1 MKPPRR
7 SDAMVEATAWRSS
20 RPRPCRRAASKGA
33 AARRLRQKGRPS
45 GESVRAVSAAWNCS
59 RRWRIRSLPRWSAS
73 TETSRASL
81 SSESTALRCLAR
93 LARCSATSGASAG
106 APLSGAGPRPA
117 RRESI
122 SASSSVRRA
131 ATWSAA
137 VPMAA
142 ASSSSLRPSSSSA
155 SLRGMA
161 SSCLRR
167 SSTLGRAGRPSGAA
181 VAAAAVAAA
190 RSCAWAV
197 AGTVRTSMAR
207 TIRPVARHWRKAC
220 AHVGRSGR
228 GHGRGG
234 VMDAHCAAG
243 RRDGCFQRSGPASRQ
258 PSQRDAGLNI
268 STRSVMTPS
277 VPRSIRRCA
286 AHSSLT
292 V

>member
-1 MKPPRR
+1 MELT
-7 SDAMVEATAWRSS
+7 DWRSS
-20 RPRPCRRAASKGA
+20 RPSPRRRAASRGA
-33 AARRLRQKGRPS
+33 AVLRLRQKGRPS

-59 RRWRIRSLPRWSAS
+59 RRWRISSLPRWSAS
-73 TETSRASL
+73 TDTSRASL

-106 APLSGAGPRPA
+106 APFSGAGPRPA

-167 SSTLGRAGRPSGAA
+167 SSTLGRAGRPSSAVAPAA
-181 VAAAAVAAA
+181 VAPSWA
-190 RSCAWAV
+190 R
-197 AGTVRTSMAR
+197 AGPGADRSSIARAISQMAR
-207 TIRPVARHWRKAC
+207 HGRRAC
-220 AHVGRSGR
+220 AHVGRCGR
-228 GHGRGG
+228 GLQGG

-243 RRDGCFQRSGPASRQ
+243 RCSGCFQRSGPASRQ

>member
-1 MKPPRR
+1 MEKNKLPG
-7 SDAMVEATAWRSS
+7 DEAT
-20 RPRPCRRAASKGA
+20 
-33 AARRLRQKGRPS
+33 
-45 GESVRAVSAAWNCS
+45 
-59 RRWRIRSLPRWSAS
+59 
-73 TETSRASL
+73 
-81 SSESTALRCLAR
+81 
-93 LARCSATSGASAG
+93 ASAG
-106 APLSGAGPRPA
+106 ASGAARLLVFARPPVLG
-117 RRESI
+117 RVKTRL
-122 SASSSVRRA
+122 A
-131 ATWSAA
+131 ATLGPEVAL
-137 VPMAA
+137 VIY
-142 ASSSSLRPSSSSA
+142 
-155 SLRGMA
+155 
-161 SSCLRR
+161 RR
-167 SSTLGRAGRPSGAA
+167 LLVITQQA
-181 VAAAAVAAA
+181 VAAAAV
-190 RSCAWAV
+190 RSCAWAG
-197 AGTVRTSMAR
+197 AGAVRTSMAR